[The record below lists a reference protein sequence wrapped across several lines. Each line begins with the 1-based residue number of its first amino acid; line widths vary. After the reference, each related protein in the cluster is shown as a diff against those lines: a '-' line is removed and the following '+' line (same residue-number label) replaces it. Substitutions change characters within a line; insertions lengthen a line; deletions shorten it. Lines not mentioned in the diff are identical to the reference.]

1 MGEHAERFWAEL
13 KTLRGN
19 APGPTLGKLVKLAG
33 DPSPVADA
41 TVSDWLTGKTVP
53 SKDSHVQFFLVM
65 VSYLQ
70 KQAEASGA
78 GYTSRSLAWW
88 RNLLTRARDER
99 AEARG
104 GRPRNKAGS
113 VPAPSPMMLPPA
125 PPYFT
130 GRERPLTEVLEWLDP
145 DREHAA
151 ATVVVSAVAG
161 MGGVGKTALAL
172 HAAHQ
177 ARQRRWFPGG
187 MLFADLRGY
196 SPRLARD
203 SRAVVDLFLHALGV
217 NAKDL
222 PDTADERLQ
231 AWQML
236 CDSLA
241 RQGRPLLTV
250 LDNVRDTEQ
259 ISDVL
264 PVHPHRALIT
274 SRGKLSS
281 LQTAH
286 RIDLDPLSPAD
297 AVALLDRALRAGG
310 AHDER
315 VTTQADDAHRLATLC
330 GCLPLAIRII
340 AALLRDQPWRS
351 LADQADDLADSRSRL
366 SAIAYPSTDSEQ
378 RPLAVRA
385 SIDLSYEHLG
395 DAQRKAFRLL
405 SAAPGADISTS
416 AAKILLDN
424 ANARRLLSD
433 LDRAHLLQ
441 NRPGPEE
448 RWAMHDLIRLF
459 ADEHSLQHSE
469 PDHRPAAVTRLL
481 DHYLATAQAATAHL
495 DTQSSSPGP
504 ERFANPELALT
515 WLEAER
521 SVLVACATEAITHH
535 HPASFTLAFA
545 LAPFFDQRG
554 YGDDWTSLSNT
565 AVSQLRS
572 TGDLANEGAALSNL
586 ASACRSQRRFD
597 EALQNETA
605 ALGIFRKVGLRA
617 PEAASLL
624 SIGLIHTDL
633 RNFNQALENLT
644 AAHEAY
650 RKEGNRYGE
659 AMALDNLGLL
669 LRSTGRPNEAVDYHA
684 SAVTLFQEH
693 GDLRREG
700 LAQDNLGIALT
711 MTRRFDEAITAHTRF
726 LAICEETNDLRG
738 LGNALNSLG
747 FDLALA
753 GKPGE
758 AVGRLTEAV
767 KIYQETNDRHA
778 EGRALNNLGG
788 ALAKLRRLREA
799 SHHFAEA
806 SAIYH
811 ETGDRHR
818 EREAA
823 LNSAKAHN
831 ELVLRQAEH
840 DEPPAMRRPR

>member
-13 KTLRGN
+13 KALRDN
-19 APGPTLGKLVKLAG
+19 APRPTLGKLVKLMG
-33 DPSPVADA
+33 DPPPVADA
-41 TVSDWLTGKTVP
+41 TISDWLTGKTVP

-65 VSYLQ
+65 VFHLQ
-70 KQAEASGA
+70 KEAEASA
-78 GYTSRSLAWW
+78 TGYTPRSLDWW

-99 AEARG
+99 ARARG
-104 GRPRNKAGS
+104 GRPRNRATS
-113 VPAPSPMMLPPA
+113 MPAPSPMMLPPA

-130 GRERPLTEVLEWLDP
+130 GREHPLAEVMEWLDP

-151 ATVVVSAVAG
+151 ATVVVSALAG

-177 ARQRRWFPGG
+177 AGDRRWFPGG
-187 MLFADLRGY
+187 ILFADLRGY
-196 SPRLARD
+196 SPHLERNAD
-203 SRAVVDLFLHALGV
+203 AVVDLFLHALGV
-217 NAKDL
+217 RAKDL
-222 PDTADERLQ
+222 PDTSDERLQ
-231 AWQML
+231 AWQAR

-274 SRGKLSS
+274 SRGKLSA

-286 RIDLDPLSPAD
+286 RIDLAPLNLSD

-310 AHDER
+310 TNDER
-315 VTTQADDAHRLATLC
+315 ATTQAEDAGRLATLC

-351 LADQADDLADSRSRL
+351 LAAQADDLADSRSRL
-366 SAIAYPSTDSEQ
+366 SAIAYPSTDAEH

-385 SIDLSYEHLG
+385 SIDLSYQHLE
-395 DAQRKAFRLL
+395 DAQRRAFRLL

-416 AAKILLDN
+416 AAKVLLDN
-424 ANARRLLSD
+424 ADARALLSD

-459 ADEHSLQHSE
+459 ADEHSRKHSE
-469 PDHRPAAVTRLL
+469 PDHRSAAVTRLL
-481 DHYLATAQAATAHL
+481 DHYLATAQAASAHL
-495 DTQSSSPGP
+495 NTQSSFPDPG
-504 ERFANPELALT
+504 RFANRELALA

-521 SVLVACATEAITHH
+521 SVLLACAAEAITHH

-545 LAPFFDQRG
+545 LAPFLDQRG
-554 YGDDWTSLSNT
+554 YFDDWLSLST
-565 AVSQLRS
+565 AAVSQLHAA
-572 TGDLANEGAALSNL
+572 GDLANEAVALSNL
-586 ASACRSQRRFD
+586 ASAYSSQRRFD
-597 EALQNETA
+597 DALHNETA
-605 ALGIFRKVGLRA
+605 ALGVFREAGLRTH
-617 PEAASLL
+617 EANSLL
-624 SIGLIHTDL
+624 SLGLIQTDL
-633 RNFNQALENLT
+633 RNFDEALENLT
-644 AAHEAY
+644 AAHDVY
-650 RKEGNRYGE
+650 RETGNRYGE

-669 LRSTGRPNEAVDYHA
+669 LRSAGRSNESVDYHT
-684 SAVTLFQEH
+684 SAVALFQEY
-693 GDLRREG
+693 GDLHREG
-700 LAQDNLGIALT
+700 IAQDNLGIALT
-711 MTRRFDEAITAHTRF
+711 MTQRFEEAIIAHTRF
-726 LAICEETNDLRG
+726 LTICEEIKDRRG
-738 LGNALNSLG
+738 MGHALNSLG

-767 KIYQETNDRHA
+767 KISQETHDRHS

-788 ALAKLRRLREA
+788 TLSKLRRLKEA
-799 SHHFAEA
+799 AKYFAEA
-806 SAIYH
+806 SVVYR

-823 LNSAKAHN
+823 LNFAKAHN
-831 ELVLRQAEH
+831 QLWLRRVRA
-840 DEPPAMRRPR
+840 